1 MKLKPN
7 QKWTQD
13 VVDEI
18 RSCAAKSMSSGATAK
33 YISDKLGKYL
43 SRNVIIGIAMRAK
56 PVITFGARP
65 PRGGKKRQGAITL
78 AAPKKI
84 ELKKEVTNNSGM
96 RAIHIRRKRA
106 KLLEEVLIEVIATP
120 EPIVVGED
128 KACTILELTS
138 KNCHYPMWGETAG
151 PYVFCGL
158 PTSKKPYC
166 AVHRRITGRQYNT
179 SNREPS
185 ASLTAVT
192 VPEKPPKSKDAWSTM
207 NTRFR

>member
-13 VVDEI
+13 VVDEV
-18 RSCAAKSMSSGATAK
+18 RACAARTLSSGETAK

-43 SRNVIIGIAMRAK
+43 SRNTIVGIAMRAK

-65 PRGGKKRQGAITL
+65 ARGGKKRQKAITL

-84 ELKKEVTNNSGM
+84 ELKKEVINNSGM
-96 RAIHIRRKRA
+96 KAINIRRKRA
-106 KLLEEVLIEVIATP
+106 KLIEELPIKAIAAP
-120 EPIVVGED
+120 ESVVADED
-128 KACTILELTS
+128 KIYTILDLTVH
-138 KNCHYPMWGETAG
+138 NCHYPMWGETAG

-158 PTSKKPYC
+158 PTAKKPYC
-166 AVHRRITGRQYNT
+166 AVHRRIAGRQYNT
-179 SNREPS
+179 SKRDPS

-192 VPEKPPKSKDAWSTM
+192 VPEKPPKSKEEWSTM